1 MTGPVP
7 PVCPPVLLPQPE
19 LNSMNLNS
27 LMISKPAAHLCERK
41 IELVM
46 EGVILTLLRYSLIIY
61 KMPGGS
67 N

>member
-7 PVCPPVLLPQPE
+7 SVCPPVLLPQPE

-41 IELVM
+41 TELVM